1 MKKHMIKAV
10 SFLMTVCL
18 LTGSGYTGE
27 ASTSVSVT
35 SVTQEM
41 ATETQTEPQK
51 KENILGNAWNAVK
64 GWTGN
69 VVDSV
74 STAFAAEEE
83 KEEDEKG
90 EYVLRF
96 TGVKSFI

>member
-1 MKKHMIKAV
+1 MRKHMKKAV
-10 SFLMTVCL
+10 SFLMAVCL

-64 GWTGN
+64 NWTGR
-69 VVDSV
+69 VADSI
-74 STAFAAEEE
+74 STAYAAEEE
-83 KEEDEKG
+83 KEEEIIEG
-90 EYVLRF
+90 SIYFL
-96 TGVKSFI
+96 